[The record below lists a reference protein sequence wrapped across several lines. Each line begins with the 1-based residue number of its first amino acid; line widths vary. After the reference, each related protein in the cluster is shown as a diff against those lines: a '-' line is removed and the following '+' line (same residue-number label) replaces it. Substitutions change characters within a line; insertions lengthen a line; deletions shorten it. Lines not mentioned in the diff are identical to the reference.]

1 LLLMVT
7 ALLMAGGAGERLQ
20 RSLGFGPKPLLPVRG
35 VPLIERNLLM
45 LFGAG
50 FRDIV
55 VSVPAGVPSLRGY
68 LLGRGQLLARAVGAQ
83 LRILE
88 EQKPLGT
95 IGCAAVVQRRTD
107 NVLVTNADNLTALD
121 YNVMLAQHQK
131 SGAPLTLAVHRE
143 TYTIPHGEV
152 VVEAGQVRSYREKP
166 SRSILIASAASIL
179 STQALDLLRANEPA
193 GLPDLVNAM
202 LERGLA
208 VRAYEHN
215 APWVDVNDGAA
226 LKRAEELVSQHS
238 QSFECW
244 SPSPHLHVVGA
255 MLWSHRGILLERR
268 STSARCHPGLWDLP
282 GGKVEAGER
291 PADALRRELHE
302 ELGICSHREKAI
314 SVFDDVDTSS
324 GLVLRHHVFSM
335 LVDPGAVEPQTG
347 MVVSW
352 FDPEKIAKLDGLN
365 PIVTRAFAAI
375 DLASPPCTST

>member
-1 LLLMVT
+1 MVT

-131 SGAPLTLAVHRE
+131 SGA
-143 TYTIPHGEV
+143 
-152 VVEAGQVRSYREKP
+152 
-166 SRSILIASAASIL
+166 
-179 STQALDLLRANEPA
+179 
-193 GLPDLVNAM
+193 
-202 LERGLA
+202 
-208 VRAYEHN
+208 
-215 APWVDVNDGAA
+215 
-226 LKRAEELVSQHS
+226 
-238 QSFECW
+238 
-244 SPSPHLHVVGA
+244 
-255 MLWSHRGILLERR
+255 
-268 STSARCHPGLWDLP
+268 
-282 GGKVEAGER
+282 
-291 PADALRRELHE
+291 
-302 ELGICSHREKAI
+302 
-314 SVFDDVDTSS
+314 
-324 GLVLRHHVFSM
+324 
-335 LVDPGAVEPQTG
+335 
-347 MVVSW
+347 
-352 FDPEKIAKLDGLN
+352 
-365 PIVTRAFAAI
+365 
-375 DLASPPCTST
+375 